1 MRLWPQARTSPALAG
16 LVLCAALALG
26 GCATAP
32 QMAALERAI
41 NEIVA
46 RHEVLRTCFPQGER
60 EPRQEVLPA
69 TPMPL
74 EITDLSDLPAEAQ
87 EACWQARAKQLLQR
101 HVSAAL
107 DMDHAMYCKIERGD
121 RRAKRE
127 QSPMIAEILQTN
139 VDELLVL
146 WLADQLIATVAD
158 DQAIA
163 DKALKI
169 AQQTMK
175 NK

>member
-1 MRLWPQARTSPALAG
+1 
-16 LVLCAALALG
+16 
-26 GCATAP
+26 
-32 QMAALERAI
+32 
-41 NEIVA
+41 
-46 RHEVLRTCFPQGER
+46 
-60 EPRQEVLPA
+60 
-69 TPMPL
+69 
-74 EITDLSDLPAEAQ
+74 
-87 EACWQARAKQLLQR
+87 
-101 HVSAAL
+101 
-107 DMDHAMYCKIERGD
+107 MYCKIERGD

-127 QSPMIAEILQTN
+127 QIPMIAEILQTN